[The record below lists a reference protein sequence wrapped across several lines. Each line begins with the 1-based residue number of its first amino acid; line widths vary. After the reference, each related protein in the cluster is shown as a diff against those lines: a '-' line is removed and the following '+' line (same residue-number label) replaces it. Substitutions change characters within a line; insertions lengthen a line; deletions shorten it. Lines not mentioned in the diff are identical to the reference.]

1 MPSLVGPI
9 VPGGQR
15 GKDPAWGQNGQ
26 FGYHRQD
33 VASGSTLPS
42 TNKTAAKGLEE
53 QLSISSAGSLPEAPG
68 PIPNTYTG
76 QLTTV

>member
-15 GKDPAWGQNGQ
+15 GKDPTWGQNGQ

-33 VASGSTLPS
+33 VASGD
-42 TNKTAAKGLEE
+42 KTAAKGLE
-53 QLSISSAGSLPEAPG
+53 QQVGIRSAGSLPEAPG
-68 PIPNTYTG
+68 PIPNTCTG